1 MKKKFIVYSLV
12 VLTLNLLIIG
22 FISYRIYSS
31 TVFKSVADTNA
42 IILEQTVDNIDF
54 VLRGI
59 ERQSINAFEAIDF
72 NLYFRYSGTDA
83 FEQMTAFSKSFNQ
96 FIRMTGFVEYV
107 FAVGKD
113 GEILST
119 VEHAGRNQLDL
130 ALFERLL
137 GNSDGRF
144 VWTYTLMEDYTVSR
158 KMIGLSRAIFDEQ
171 GRYAGYLVIF
181 LNSKSL
187 ENFYP
192 DGQVKKMM
200 LVDGDGTIVSSNDK
214 AFTGGAWSAQNRVGP
229 GETAARRIEGKR
241 YLVSSIES
249 GVTGWTLYVADP
261 ADSIFGE
268 IMKRYGWQAI
278 LLALVFLCFV
288 GSIVFFA
295 DRLLTPLSKLN
306 ATVKA
311 VNGEDGNLQLGAL
324 SGRSRKFPFWA
335 RLNFETRLTVALLTI
350 TVLPIMLLIFV
361 SYNFTHAMVEKKAV
375 EVSTLN
381 AEQIRK
387 KAESYLNDLERSI
400 YYFYYDD
407 NMIRIM
413 GGHQQEASIRDKS
426 DYRAVQDMVERVKTQ
441 KREIVYIDIYNA
453 RSDLMYRSQERN
465 EKFMYKPLSPASTSG
480 QTWLDSYRDGYN
492 DQLITF
498 VKKIARLDDS
508 VVLGYIYMT
517 IRSDALELGPS
528 GKGRDESD
536 TFIVNADGV
545 IMMDG
550 NKHRIGRMPDIEY
563 MPYMHATGY
572 GGNVK
577 MMGKGGNLLLSD
589 FRLGNTGWRLIH
601 ITSLGYVQDNMVK
614 ILLYDIL
621 VLLGSSI
628 AMGIFVVRYT
638 RRVTKPVKELTRQ
651 VASFANTLFDYRIEE
666 FKGDE
671 IEELKVNF
679 HKLISKIDTLI
690 NEVYQIQLKKNEVEL
705 NKKEAELATL
715 QAQINPHFLYNTL
728 EVIRLESMF
737 QMGGENEVSVIVTTL
752 SDYFRLSLS
761 EGRRSITLAEEL
773 EHVRSYMKIMNYRY
787 RDKIDYC
794 CEAPQEAMSGLIS
807 KITLQPIVENA
818 IYHGI
823 KPKKGQGMIR
833 ISGWLAG
840 DLLILEVQDNGVGVA
855 PERLAELRETM
866 NGSGLEKAR
875 TDGGGY
881 GLRNVSQRIK
891 MQFGDKYGLEFAS
904 TPNESTTVRIR
915 IPFFSEH
922 DAPHPD
928 KDQDD

>member
-1 MKKKFIVYSLV
+1 MKKKIIAYSLA
-12 VLTLNLLIIG
+12 VLCLNLVIIG
-22 FISYRIYSS
+22 FISYRIYSA
-31 TVFKSVADTNA
+31 TVYKSVADTNA
-42 IILEQTVDNIDF
+42 SILEQTAGNIDF

-59 ERQSINAFEAIDF
+59 ERQSINAFETIDF
-72 NLYFRYSGTDA
+72 IRYFRYSDPDA
-83 FEQMTAFSKSFNQ
+83 SELMTTFSKSLNR
-96 FIRMTGFVEYV
+96 FIRMTGYVEYV
-107 FAVGKD
+107 FAVGKE
-113 GEILST
+113 GKILST
-119 VEHAGRNQLDL
+119 RAYTGSNQLDHD
-130 ALFERLL
+130 LFERLL
-137 GNSDGRF
+137 ANSDGRF

-181 LNSKSL
+181 LNGKSL

-192 DGQVKKMM
+192 DGRAKKMM
-200 LVDGDGTIVSSNDK
+200 LVDADGTIVSSNDD
-214 AFTGGAWSAQNRVGP
+214 AFTGRTWSEQNRVGP
-229 GETAARRIEGKR
+229 GETASRRIAGKR

-249 GVTGWTLYVADP
+249 GYTGWTLYIADP
-261 ADSIFGE
+261 AASIFGE

-278 LLALVFLCFV
+278 LLALAFLGFV

-311 VNGEDGNLQLGAL
+311 VNGEDGNLHLDAL
-324 SGRSRKFPFWA
+324 SSRSRKFPFWT
-335 RLNFETRLTVALLTI
+335 RLNFETRLTVALLAS
-350 TVLPIMLLIFV
+350 TVMPIVLLIFV

-375 EVSTLN
+375 EVNTLH

-387 KAESYLNDLERSI
+387 KAESYLNDLEKSI

-407 NMIRIM
+407 NMMRIM
-413 GGHQQEASIRDKS
+413 EEHQQEAAIRDES
-426 DYRAVQDMVERVKTQ
+426 DYRAVQEMVERVKTQ
-441 KREIVYIDIYNA
+441 KRDIVYIDIYNA
-453 RSDLMYRSQERN
+453 RAGLMYRSQERN
-465 EKFMYKPLSPASTSG
+465 EKFMYTPHTPADASG

-492 DQLITF
+492 DQLVTF

-517 IRSDALELGPS
+517 IRSDGLELGSS
-528 GKGRDESD
+528 GGGRDKND

-550 NKHRIGRMPDIEY
+550 NKRRIGRMPDTEY
-563 MPYMHATGY
+563 RPYTQDIGY
-572 GGNVK
+572 GGTVK
-577 MMGKGGNLLLSD
+577 IMGTDLLLSN
-589 FRLGNTGWRLIH
+589 FHLGNTGWRLIH
-601 ITSLGYVQDNMVK
+601 IASLGYVQDSMVK

-621 VLLGSSI
+621 VLLGSSV

-638 RRVTKPVKELTRQ
+638 GRVTKPVSELTRQ
-651 VASFANTLFDYRIEE
+651 VASFANTLFDYRIEQV
-666 FKGDE
+666 KGDE

-690 NEVYQIQLKKNEVEL
+690 NEVYEIRLKKNEVEL

-728 EVIRLESMF
+728 EVIRWKSMF
-737 QMGGENEVSVIVTTL
+737 QMGGENEVSDIVTTL

-761 EGRRSITLAEEL
+761 QGRRSITLAEEL
-773 EHVRSYMKIMNYRY
+773 EHVQSYMKIMNYRY
-787 RDKIDYC
+787 RDKIDYI
-794 CEAPQEAMSGLIS
+794 CEVPPEAMSGLIS

-823 KPKKGQGMIR
+823 KPKQGRGLIR
-833 ISGWLAG
+833 ISGRLAS
-840 DLLILEVQDNGVGVA
+840 DLLILEVEDDGVGMV
-855 PERLAELRETM
+855 PELLAELREAM
-866 NGSGLEKAR
+866 NGSGPEKVRA
-875 TDGGGY
+875 DGGGY

-891 MQFGDKYGLEFAS
+891 MQFGDEHGLEFAGA
-904 TPNESTTVRIR
+904 PNEGTTVRIR
-915 IPFFSEH
+915 IPFVSENG
-922 DAPHPD
+922 DPHPD
-928 KDQDD
+928 KGQDD